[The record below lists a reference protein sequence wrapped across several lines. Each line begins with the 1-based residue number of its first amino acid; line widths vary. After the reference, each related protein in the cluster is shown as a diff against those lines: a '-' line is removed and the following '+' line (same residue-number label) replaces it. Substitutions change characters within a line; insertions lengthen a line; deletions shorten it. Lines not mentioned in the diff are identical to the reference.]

1 MLGDID
7 YLVICN
13 AIFSLSLSQWLSL
26 EGVDLAAG
34 SVHSYK
40 VISTWFDVIR

>member
-13 AIFSLSLSQWLSL
+13 AILSLSLSGYLWKELISL
-26 EGVDLAAG
+26 QVLYIFTRLLVF
-34 SVHSYK
+34 SLM
-40 VISTWFDVIR
+40 